1 MEFYRKN
8 YLMGLLI
15 RKKTSYINNARDL
28 TVIIIRKQEKY
39 WIGERIKYV
48 KDKGD
53 VVKKVC
59 FKEKN
64 NPRQVLKH
72 LREVG

>member
-1 MEFYRKN
+1 MREISLSSSLEN
-8 YLMGLLI
+8 
-15 RKKTSYINNARDL
+15 
-28 TVIIIRKQEKY
+28 

-53 VVKKVC
+53 IVKKVC